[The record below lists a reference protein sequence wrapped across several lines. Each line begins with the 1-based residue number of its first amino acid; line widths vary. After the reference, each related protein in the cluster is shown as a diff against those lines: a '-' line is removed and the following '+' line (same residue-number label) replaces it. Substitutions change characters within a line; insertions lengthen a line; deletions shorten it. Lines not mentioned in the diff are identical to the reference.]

1 MGAAATVP
9 GAVAFDSS
17 LRIHDDREAAS
28 RKARERRE
36 VALDGIEP
44 EGCDRGGGRSTR
56 GWRVG
61 QPDRSSTMR
70 QSMQYEP
77 ILGIIGNVGPEADE
91 FLQKL
96 IRLRAIREG
105 ATRDQ
110 DFLPMLVVKNP
121 LITDRTS
128 AIFDNGPS
136 PAIGIVESCRV
147 LEKAGCFLAALPSN
161 TSHYFRPEYQSQTTV
176 YVIDIIAS
184 TLRSLHACDCT
195 TVGLLGTT
203 PTIRTGVFPKHA
215 EAGDLTFVAPADRD
229 QERLIQSAIYGSRK
243 EGQAHT
249 ERRSDGLKAGRHDIA
264 LDKILQAIDRLAH
277 EGVDTFVCAC
287 TEISLIG
294 EALRRQRPSLRFI
307 DPMECLADDCFDIAT
322 LVIQL
327 KTRPLAPDAVGVED
341 VLEFHSHEQI
351 AQYVYHQS
359 RMNTTERHEYH
370 ISKIPPHGRDL

>member
-1 MGAAATVP
+1 
-9 GAVAFDSS
+9 
-17 LRIHDDREAAS
+17 
-28 RKARERRE
+28 
-36 VALDGIEP
+36 
-44 EGCDRGGGRSTR
+44 
-56 GWRVG
+56 
-61 QPDRSSTMR
+61 
-70 QSMQYEP
+70 MQYEP

-128 AIFDNGPS
+128 AIFDDGPS
-136 PAIGIVESCRV
+136 PTIGIVESCRV

-161 TSHYFRPEYQSQTTV
+161 TSHYFRADYQSRTAV

-184 TLRSLHACDCT
+184 TLRSLHAGDCT

-203 PTIRTGVFPKHA
+203 PTIRTGVFLNHA

-229 QERLIQSAIYGSRK
+229 QERLIQSAIYGSR
-243 EGQAHT
+243 EDGRAHT

-264 LDKILQAIDRLAH
+264 LDKILQAVDRLTH

-294 EALRRQRPSLRFI
+294 ETLRRQRPSLRFI
-307 DPMECLADDCFDIAT
+307 DPMECLADDCFDIST

-327 KTRPLAPDAVGVED
+327 KTRSRAFDDLNVKDI
-341 VLEFHSHEQI
+341 LKIHSHEQI
-351 AQYVYHQS
+351 AKYVSHKAHVNAQAGPLIATDVRYQAP
-359 RMNTTERHEYH
+359 RTV
-370 ISKIPPHGRDL
+370 P